1 MCYNASIE
9 GVCKKD
15 GSGMSRFF
23 MPKNRKGYREMAT
36 SLGGWNID
44 DVKGCN
50 LPQKVQSAFTAVMS
64 DIVGADYEPI
74 AYLGS
79 QAVNGTNYKILA
91 IKTPVV
97 PDGEKSFVKLI
108 INEGKDKTARL
119 VSISRAAL

>member
-1 MCYNASIE
+1 
-9 GVCKKD
+9 
-15 GSGMSRFF
+15 